1 MSAMDE
7 QIFAMLYEAEKVET
21 EELEGLSESLPVE
34 NAIEIIDITQ
44 PLVLVDGERMP
55 FGRKELLDRKVS
67 MILPKSFQVMNPQQ
81 VAIKYPSE
89 HRPSL
94 IYTNGAGSINLTFNC
109 LDNPLTDEGLAG
121 LTEDMSHI
129 LRFNLPIREWKGS
142 GVRENAHG
150 EQIGYSL
157 YISSGLNANLYNEM
171 GFAILEGKT
180 LLCSFNCTEQEMKT
194 WAPLFQSMMD
204 SLQVIH
210 GGTDA

>member
-7 QIFAMLYEAEKVET
+7 QIFAMLYDAEKVEMAEG
-21 EELEGLSESLPVE
+21 EELSESLPIE
-34 NAIEIIDITQ
+34 NTIEIIDITQ
-44 PLVLVDGERMP
+44 PLVLVEGERMP
-55 FGRKELLDRKVS
+55 FGRKELLDGKLS
-67 MILPKSFQVMNPQQ
+67 MILPKSFQVMNPQE

-94 IYTNGAGSINLTFNC
+94 IYTNETGSINLTFNG
-109 LDNPLTDEGLAG
+109 LDHPLTDEGLAD
-121 LTEDMSHI
+121 LTEEMSHM

-142 GVRENAHG
+142 GVRENARG
-150 EQIGYSL
+150 ERMGYAM

-180 LLCSFNCTEQEMKT
+180 LLCSFNCTEHEMKT

-204 SLQVIH
+204 SLQVNQ
-210 GGTDA
+210 GGKDT